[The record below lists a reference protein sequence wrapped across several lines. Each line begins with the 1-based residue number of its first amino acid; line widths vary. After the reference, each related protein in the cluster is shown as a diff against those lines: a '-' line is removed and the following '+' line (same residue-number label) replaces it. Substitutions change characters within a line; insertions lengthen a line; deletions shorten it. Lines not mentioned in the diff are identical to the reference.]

1 MKAVVLHE
9 PGPAENLK
17 VEDRPIPEPPPGWVR
32 IAVRAFGLNRSDV
45 HLRLGLAGNAVLPR
59 IPGIEA
65 VGVVDDPNGSDL
77 REGQQVAA
85 LMGGMGRAFDGGYAE
100 YTVVP
105 RRSVVPFHSDLPWSV
120 IGQVP
125 ETLQTAH
132 GSLTTGLDLQA
143 GQTLLVRGGTSALGF
158 AAAALARDIGAT
170 VLATTRRRDRLD
182 LLAEHGVDHPLVDD
196 GRVAD
201 QVRRL
206 YPEGLDAGVELVG
219 TPTLPDTLA
228 AMRVHGT
235 VCFVGMLSNQW
246 IVKDFYPIDYLPRG
260 VRLSAYS
267 GGADDLPAPV
277 LQRFLDRIADGSIN
291 LGPAAVYPLEEI
303 PRAHADIDANRVAG
317 KLVGITG

>member
-1 MKAVVLHE
+1 MRAVVLHE

-277 LQRFLDRIADGSIN
+277 LQRFLDRIADGSIS

>member
-1 MKAVVLHE
+1 
-9 PGPAENLK
+9 
-17 VEDRPIPEPPPGWVR
+17 
-32 IAVRAFGLNRSDV
+32 
-45 HLRLGLAGNAVLPR
+45 
-59 IPGIEA
+59 
-65 VGVVDDPNGSDL
+65 
-77 REGQQVAA
+77 
-85 LMGGMGRAFDGGYAE
+85 MGGMGRAFDGGYAE

-105 RRSVVPFHSDLPWSV
+105 RRSVLPFHSDLPWSV

-132 GSLTTGLDLQA
+132 GSLTTGLDLQP
-143 GQTLLVRGGTSALGF
+143 GQTLLIRGGTSALGF
-158 AAAALARDIGAT
+158 AAAALAGDLGAI
-170 VLATTRRRDRLD
+170 VLATTRQRERLD

-206 YPEGLDAGVELVG
+206 YPDGLDAGLELVG

-228 AMRVHGT
+228 AMKVHGT
-235 VCFVGMLSNQW
+235 VCFVGMLSNKW

-277 LQRFLDRIADGSIN
+277 LQRFLDRIADGSIS

-317 KLVGITG
+317 KLVGITS